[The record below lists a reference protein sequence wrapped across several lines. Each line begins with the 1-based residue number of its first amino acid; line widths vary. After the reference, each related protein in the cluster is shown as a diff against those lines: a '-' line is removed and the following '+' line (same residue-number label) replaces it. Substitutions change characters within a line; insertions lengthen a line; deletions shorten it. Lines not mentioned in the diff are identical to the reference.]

1 MGGTVITLTVVPSL
15 QLVYKWLLLFLPKV
29 QDSVL
34 FKHEVQ
40 ALQPKQFPWRSCHH
54 GPPRFCLVPFQT
66 TKEM

>member
-1 MGGTVITLTVVPSL
+1 MGGIVITLTVMPSL

-40 ALQPKQFPWRSCHH
+40 ALQPQQF
-54 GPPRFCLVPFQT
+54 
-66 TKEM
+66 